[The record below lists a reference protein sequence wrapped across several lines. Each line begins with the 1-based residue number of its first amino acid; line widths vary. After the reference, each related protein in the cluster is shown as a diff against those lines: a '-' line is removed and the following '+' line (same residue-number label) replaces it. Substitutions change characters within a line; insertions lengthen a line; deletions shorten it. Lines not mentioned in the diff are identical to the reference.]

1 MNKIL
6 PPQAAL
12 AKVDGRREKL
22 VETGTLDLGVALAEA
37 PVAPVS
43 LVMHTAGEL
52 KLPLTTM
59 DDDDFSDDEVTNGPV
74 AWLGCHRSNDSVRTN
89 RVAVGLFSG
98 RGGGGCGS
106 KSVAAPQA

>member
-52 KLPLTTM
+52 ELPPTMM
-59 DDDDFSDDEVTNGPV
+59 DDDDEVTNGPV